1 MEGYEG
7 YVESE
12 GTRSNIIESIMQEC
26 GLDQEYGERCLSF
39 IKKNQ
44 EILSSD
50 EFFQYSRLEEYEI
63 QGISEFVSEEG
74 RYYISLK
81 KSTIFLVVLYLEC
94 TIPNLKKLNKIPGFM
109 GMPGIGKGYMKLD
122 DNQGYLCIMLELARN
137 RKKGAGKDLLKK
149 YNGECCNNHLHCM
162 YNDNGLCRCS
172 ADCVEKI
179 CEDFVKNG
187 VVKKRGKK
195 YYYIF

>member
-12 GTRSNIIESIMQEC
+12 GTRSTIIESIMQEC
-26 GLDQEYGERCLSF
+26 GLDQEYGAQCLSF

-44 EILSSD
+44 EILSGD
-50 EFFQYSRLEEYEI
+50 EFFQYSRLEEHEV
-63 QGISEFVSEEG
+63 QGVSEFVSEEG
-74 RYYISLK
+74 KYYISLK

-94 TIPNLKKLNKIPGFM
+94 TIPSLKKLNKIPGFM

-122 DNQGYLCIMLELARN
+122 ENQGYLCIMLELARN

-149 YNGECCNNHLHCM
+149 YNGECCNNHLHCG
-162 YNDNGLCRCS
+162 YNDNGLCRCG
-172 ADCVEKI
+172 ADRVENI
-179 CEDFVKNG
+179 CEDFARNG
-187 VVKKRGKK
+187 VVKKRGRK
-195 YYYIF
+195 YYYIL

>member
-12 GTRSNIIESIMQEC
+12 GTRSKIIESIMQEC
-26 GLDQEYGERCLSF
+26 GLDREYGEQCLSF

-44 EILSSD
+44 EILSGD
-50 EFFQYSRLEEYEI
+50 EFFQYSRLEEHEVE
-63 QGISEFVSEEG
+63 GVSEFISEEG
-74 RYYISLK
+74 KYYISLK

-122 DNQGYLCIMLELARN
+122 ENQGYLCIMLELARN

-149 YNGECCNNHLHCM
+149 YNGECCNNHLHCR
-162 YNDNGLCRCS
+162 YNDNGLCRCD

-179 CEDFVKNG
+179 CEDFAKTEW
-187 VVKKRGKK
+187 
-195 YYYIF
+195 